1 MPPELPEGTAG
12 RSTIGCGTANQ
23 HKLRRMRLNEGV
35 HGGAAREALQRE
47 QRNTKWRRFSHLGRR
62 VTSIRRSRIRNI
74 APAIAA
80 HANIRLFRMAREAFK
95 HA

>member
-1 MPPELPEGTAG
+1 MPPELPKGTAG
-12 RSTIGCGTANQ
+12 RSAIGFGSANQ
-23 HKLRRMRLNEGV
+23 HKLRRMRLNEGP
-35 HGGAAREALQRE
+35 HGGAAGQAFQRE
-47 QRNTKWRRFSHLGRR
+47 KRDAKRRFSHLGRR

>member
-1 MPPELPEGTAG
+1 MPPELSEGTAR
-12 RSTIGCGTANQ
+12 RSAIGFGSANQ
-23 HKLRRMRLNEGV
+23 YKLRRMRLNEGV

-62 VTSIRRSRIRNI
+62 VTSIRRSRIRDI

-80 HANIRLFRMAREAFK
+80 HADIRLFRMAGEAFQ